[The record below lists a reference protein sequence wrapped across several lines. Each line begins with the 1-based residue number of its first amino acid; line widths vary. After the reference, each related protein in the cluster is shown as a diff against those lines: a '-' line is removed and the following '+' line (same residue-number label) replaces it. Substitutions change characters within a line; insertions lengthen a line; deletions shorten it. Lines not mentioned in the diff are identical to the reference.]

1 MTWRQVNSLHRGGKG
16 SGDIMP
22 IRFAETTLVEGQRH
36 LRLIDSSGQLLLE
49 MKGHE
54 IDEAIRAGFL
64 DPSNFHFSMYEY
76 ARIRLETGLHSDS
89 RDTKGSKRNPQQFDN
104 HFLRNLNIA
113 WD

>member
-1 MTWRQVNSLHRGGKG
+1 
-16 SGDIMP
+16 
-22 IRFAETTLVEGQRH
+22 
-36 LRLIDSSGQLLLE
+36 
-49 MKGHE
+49 
-54 IDEAIRAGFL
+54 
-64 DPSNFHFSMYEY
+64 MYEY